1 MLKQN
6 KIEKILD
13 NIKKIKVLIIGD
25 IMLDN
30 YISGNVERISPEAP
44 IPILKNKNNTFSIGG
59 AGNVLK
65 NLVSLNIK
73 ASFISVIGKDEAG
86 KKLLKL
92 VSKLNNVE
100 YALINDI
107 NRKTTVK
114 TRYLAEGQQIFR
126 SDDETTVSLNLEI
139 KNKLFNYFK
148 LFIKQADIVIFSDYG
163 KGIFSDNYCQ
173 KLIKY
178 SKTKNKKVIIDPKGD
193 NFNKYKGSFCVT
205 PNISEAANACNIFPY
220 NNKKT
225 LDCGKLILNKKWSKN
240 VLLTRGADGLSIIEK
255 NKFTHI
261 NTNTA
266 EVFDVTGAG
275 DTVIALFSAAIAAKF
290 SILDSANFANI
301 AASIV
306 VKKIGTNVVK
316 DSEIKKVLSP
326 NGLNLKIIENK
337 KITEK
342 IKLWKLK
349 KFKIGF
355 TNGCFDLLHSGHID
369 LLSKASE
376 KCDKLIV
383 ALNSD
388 ISIKHIKGNK
398 RPILDL
404 DSRKNLIA
412 ALESVDLVVTFNE
425 KTPLKLI
432 KKFKPDILIKGADY
446 KVNEIVGS
454 DFVQSYGGKIIRITL
469 TKNQSTTK
477 LIERIINNHK

>member
-1 MLKQN
+1 M
-6 KIEKILD
+6 
-13 NIKKIKVLIIGD
+13 
-25 IMLDN
+25 
-30 YISGNVERISPEAP
+30 
-44 IPILKNKNNTFSIGG
+44 
-59 AGNVLK
+59 
-65 NLVSLNIK
+65 
-73 ASFISVIGKDEAG
+73 
-86 KKLLKL
+86 
-92 VSKLNNVE
+92 
-100 YALINDI
+100 
-107 NRKTTVK
+107 
-114 TRYLAEGQQIFR
+114 
-126 SDDETTVSLNLEI
+126 
-139 KNKLFNYFK
+139 
-148 LFIKQADIVIFSDYG
+148 
-163 KGIFSDNYCQ
+163 
-173 KLIKY
+173 
-178 SKTKNKKVIIDPKGD
+178 
-193 NFNKYKGSFCVT
+193 
-205 PNISEAANACNIFPY
+205 
-220 NNKKT
+220 
-225 LDCGKLILNKKWSKN
+225 
-240 VLLTRGADGLSIIEK
+240 
-255 NKFTHI
+255 
-261 NTNTA
+261 
-266 EVFDVTGAG
+266 FDVTGAG